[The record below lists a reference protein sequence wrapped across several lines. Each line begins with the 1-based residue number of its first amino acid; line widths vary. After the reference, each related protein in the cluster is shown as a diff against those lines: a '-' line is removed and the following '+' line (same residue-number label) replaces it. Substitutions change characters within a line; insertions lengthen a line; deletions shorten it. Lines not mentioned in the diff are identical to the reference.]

1 LDELGESIEFYS
13 VLTFLAIFFL
23 WRGLVWVRRVKRT
36 VRGLRAREYNSK
48 ELPEEFSRKIP
59 LVSLGLGLFLLALW
73 IAFEFEPG
81 GEEAMMLL
89 AIPYAVV
96 MGIAGLVEPSL
107 WWAIYPDA
115 AGKLPTAK
123 RIIGAS
129 LSAVSMLGG
138 VAWFVWFSLM

>member
-1 LDELGESIEFYS
+1 MDGLSKSIEFYS

-23 WRGLVWVRRVKRT
+23 WRGVVWVRGVKRT

-59 LVSLGLGLFLLALW
+59 LASLGLGLFLLVLW
-73 IAFEFEPG
+73 MAFDFEPG
-81 GEEAMMLL
+81 GETAMMLL
-89 AIPYAVV
+89 VMPYAIV

-115 AGKLPTAK
+115 AGKLPTAN
-123 RIIGAS
+123 RIIGAT

-138 VAWFVWFSLM
+138 VAWLVWFSLA